1 MYEYLTGLV
10 TMVEPRYIVIDVN
23 GIGYRLLVAN
33 PYRYHVDHKKVVKV
47 FVYQAV
53 RDDDISLFGFNDQD
67 EKNLFLQL
75 INVSGIGPKSAL
87 AILANPDHEGL
98 INAIA
103 NDDVKYLT
111 KFPGIGKKTAYQI
124 CLDLKDK
131 ISNLTANETD
141 LLKPLSVTET
151 SVNRD
156 LNDALEALTALGYK
170 EREVKRIKKELE
182 KEEPVSTEEY
192 LRHALRLLN

>member
-111 KFPGIGKKTAYQI
+111 KFPGIGKKTASQI

-156 LNDALEALTALGYK
+156 LNDALEALTAVGYK
-170 EREVKRIKKELE
+170 EREVNRIKKELE

>member
-10 TMVEPRYIVIDVN
+10 TIVKPRYIVVEVN
-23 GIGYRLLVAN
+23 GIGYQLLVAN
-33 PYRYHVDHKKVVKV
+33 PYRYHVDKQEKVTVY
-47 FVYQAV
+47 VYQAV
-53 RDDDISLFGFNDQD
+53 RDDDISLFGFNDED
-67 EKNLFLQL
+67 EKQLFLQL

-87 AILANPDHEGL
+87 AILANPDHDGL

-111 KFPGIGKKTAYQI
+111 KFPGIGKKTASQI

-131 ISNLTANETD
+131 IEQLTTTKTD
-141 LLKPLSVTET
+141 LFKPLSTAEAAA
-151 SVNRD
+151 ND
-156 LNDALEALTALGYK
+156 ALQDALEALTALGYK
-170 EREVKRIKKELE
+170 ERDVKRIKKELE
-182 KEEPVSTEEY
+182 KEPVTSTEEY

>member
-23 GIGYRLLVAN
+23 GVGFRLLVAN
-33 PYRYHVDHKKVVKV
+33 PYRYHVDPKKTVKV

-53 RDDDISLFGFNDQD
+53 RDDDISLFGFNDDD
-67 EKNLFLQL
+67 EKKLFLQL

-103 NDDVKYLT
+103 NDNVKYLT
-111 KFPGIGKKTAYQI
+111 KFPGIGKKTASQI

-131 ISNLTANETD
+131 ISNLTVDEGNS
-141 LLKPLSVTET
+141 LKPLSPET
-151 SVNRD
+151 STTNAA
-156 LNDALEALTALGYK
+156 LQDALEALTALGYK
-170 EREVKRIKKELE
+170 DREVKKVKKELE
-182 KEEPVSTEEY
+182 KGAVVSTEDY
-192 LRHALRLLN
+192 LRQALRLLN

>member
-1 MYEYLTGLV
+1 MYEYLTGIV
-10 TMVEPRYIVIDVN
+10 TVVEPRYIVVEVN
-23 GIGYRLLVAN
+23 GVGYRLLVAN
-33 PYRYHVDHKKVVKV
+33 PYRYHVDKQQRVTVY
-47 FVYQAV
+47 VYQAV
-53 RDDDISLFGFNDQD
+53 RDDDISLFGFNDGD
-67 EKNLFLQL
+67 EKQLFLQL

-111 KFPGIGKKTAYQI
+111 KFPGIGKKTASQI

-131 ISNLTANETD
+131 IELLSPSETD
-141 LLKPLSVTET
+141 LLKPLSPVKDTD
-151 SVNRD
+151 NGA
-156 LNDALEALTALGYK
+156 LQDALEALTALGYK
-170 EREVKRIKKELE
+170 EREVSRIKKELE
-182 KEEPVSTEEY
+182 KETETSTEEY

>member
-33 PYRYHVDHKKVVKV
+33 PYRYHVDLKKVVKV

-111 KFPGIGKKTAYQI
+111 KFPGIGKKTASQI

-131 ISNLTANETD
+131 ISDLTANETD

>member
-1 MYEYLTGLV
+1 MYEYLKGLV
-10 TMVEPRYIVIDVN
+10 TMVEPRYIVLEVN
-23 GIGYRLLVAN
+23 GVGYQLMVAN
-33 PYRYHVDHKKVVKV
+33 PYRYHVDQNELVKV

-53 RDDDISLFGFNDQD
+53 RDDDISLFGFNDKN
-67 EKNLFLQL
+67 EKQLFLQL

-111 KFPGIGKKTAYQI
+111 RFPGIGKKTASQI

-131 ISNLTANETD
+131 INSLAPTEED
-141 LLKPLSVTET
+141 LLKPLTVGDE
-151 SVNRD
+151 SVND
-156 LNDALEALTALGYK
+156 ALNDALEALMALGYK
-170 EREVKRIKKELE
+170 ERDVKRIKKALE
-182 KEEPVSTEEY
+182 KEEETTTEEY
-192 LRHALRLLN
+192 LRHALKLLN

>member
-33 PYRYHVDHKKVVKV
+33 PYRYHVDLKKVVKV

-53 RDDDISLFGFNDQD
+53 RDDDISLFGFNDQV

-111 KFPGIGKKTAYQI
+111 KFPGIGKKTASQI

-151 SVNRD
+151 SANRD

-170 EREVKRIKKELE
+170 EREVRRIKKELE

>member
-10 TMVEPRYIVIDVN
+10 TVVEPRYIVVEVN

-33 PYRYHVDHKKVVKV
+33 PYRYHIDKQQKVTVY
-47 FVYQAV
+47 VYQAV
-53 RDDDISLFGFNDQD
+53 RDDDISLFGFSDED
-67 EKNLFLQL
+67 EKQLFMQL

-111 KFPGIGKKTAYQI
+111 KFPGIGKKTASQI

-131 ISNLTANETD
+131 IERLTPSEAN
-141 LLKPLSVTET
+141 LLKPLLPEGEDG
-151 SVNRD
+151 NEA
-156 LNDALEALTALGYK
+156 LQDALEALTALGYK

-182 KEEPVSTEEY
+182 KEAETSTEEY

>member
-23 GIGYRLLVAN
+23 GIGYQLLVAN
-33 PYRYHVDHKKVVKV
+33 PYRYHVDLKKVVKV

-53 RDDDISLFGFNDQD
+53 RDDNISLFGFNDQD

-111 KFPGIGKKTAYQI
+111 KFPGIGKKTASQI

>member
-10 TMVEPRYIVIDVN
+10 TMVEPRYIVVEVN
-23 GIGYRLLVAN
+23 GIGYQLLVAN
-33 PYRYHVDHKKVVKV
+33 PYRYHVDKQEKVTVY
-47 FVYQAV
+47 VYQAV

-67 EKNLFLQL
+67 EKRLFLQL

-111 KFPGIGKKTAYQI
+111 KFPGIGKKTASQI

-131 ISNLTANETD
+131 IERLSSNENN
-141 LLKPLSVTET
+141 LLKPLAPENA
-151 SVNRD
+151 SVNGE
-156 LNDALEALTALGYK
+156 LQDALEALNALGYK

-182 KEEPVSTEEY
+182 KEDAMSTEEY

>member
-33 PYRYHVDHKKVVKV
+33 PYRYHVDLKKVVKV

-53 RDDDISLFGFNDQD
+53 RDDNISLFGFNDQD

-111 KFPGIGKKTAYQI
+111 KFPGIGKKTASQI

>member
-10 TMVEPRYIVIDVN
+10 TIIKPRYIVVEVN
-23 GIGYRLLVAN
+23 GIGYQLLVAN
-33 PYRYHVDHKKVVKV
+33 PYRYHVDKQEKVTVY
-47 FVYQAV
+47 VYQAV
-53 RDDDISLFGFNDQD
+53 RDDDISLFGFNDED
-67 EKNLFLQL
+67 EKQLFLQL

-87 AILANPDHEGL
+87 AILANPDHDGL

-111 KFPGIGKKTAYQI
+111 KFPGIGKKTASQI

-131 ISNLTANETD
+131 IERLTTTETD
-141 LLKPLSVTET
+141 LFKPLSTAE
-151 SVNRD
+151 SAAND
-156 LNDALEALTALGYK
+156 ALQDALEALTALGYK
-170 EREVKRIKKELE
+170 ERDVKRIKKELE
-182 KEEPVSTEEY
+182 KEPVTSTEEY

>member
-33 PYRYHVDHKKVVKV
+33 PYRYHVDLKKAVKV

-111 KFPGIGKKTAYQI
+111 KFPGIGKKTASQI

-141 LLKPLSVTET
+141 LLKTLSVTET

>member
-87 AILANPDHEGL
+87 AILANPDHEEL

-111 KFPGIGKKTAYQI
+111 KFPGIGKKTASQI

>member
-1 MYEYLTGLV
+1 M
-10 TMVEPRYIVIDVN
+10 
-23 GIGYRLLVAN
+23 
-33 PYRYHVDHKKVVKV
+33 
-47 FVYQAV
+47 
-53 RDDDISLFGFNDQD
+53 
-67 EKNLFLQL
+67 QL

-111 KFPGIGKKTAYQI
+111 KFPGIGKKTASQI

-131 ISNLTANETD
+131 IERLAPSEAN
-141 LLKPLSVTET
+141 LLKPLLPESEDG
-151 SVNRD
+151 NEA
-156 LNDALEALTALGYK
+156 LQDALEALTALGYK
-170 EREVKRIKKELE
+170 EREVKRIKKELA
-182 KEEPVSTEEY
+182 KEAETSTEEY

>member
-1 MYEYLTGLV
+1 M
-10 TMVEPRYIVIDVN
+10 
-23 GIGYRLLVAN
+23 
-33 PYRYHVDHKKVVKV
+33 
-47 FVYQAV
+47 
-53 RDDDISLFGFNDQD
+53 
-67 EKNLFLQL
+67 QL

-111 KFPGIGKKTAYQI
+111 KFPGIGKKTASQI

-131 ISNLTANETD
+131 IERLTPSEAN
-141 LLKPLSVTET
+141 LLKPLLPEGEDG
-151 SVNRD
+151 NEA
-156 LNDALEALTALGYK
+156 LQDALEALTALGYK
-170 EREVKRIKKELE
+170 EREVKRIKKELA
-182 KEEPVSTEEY
+182 KEAETSTEEY